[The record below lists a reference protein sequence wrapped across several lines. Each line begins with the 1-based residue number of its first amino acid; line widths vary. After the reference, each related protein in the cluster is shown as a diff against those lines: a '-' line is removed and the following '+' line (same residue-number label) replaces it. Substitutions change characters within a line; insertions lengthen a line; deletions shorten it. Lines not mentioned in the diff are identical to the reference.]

1 MTVEDEMFHLR
12 PAAPADLPAL
22 VGLAAQ
28 PFTTGALN
36 AAGLTFSQQEI
47 STYLEWRLPRLLV
60 DPKALLLVFEFRP
73 VNSFKKVPSRVVG
86 CALLQLGFSAKRPAD
101 SYPSSQSPSMRF
113 CCCHSNCNH
122 LELSLASLRLKAAL
136 SDITVWP
143 DSETAEVHTR
153 FEAAQV
159 AIDQTVKQSAT
170 VMVFAFVDPDFQ
182 SCGLGSRM
190 LAAVRDKAEQLD
202 KGALPF
208 MAILRNEDASFGNLS
223 GLKEV
228 NGAAGLRFMEAC

>member
-12 PAAPADLPAL
+12 PAVPADLP
-22 VGLAAQ
+22 
-28 PFTTGALN
+28 
-36 AAGLTFSQQEI
+36 
-47 STYLEWRLPRLLV
+47 WRLPRLLV
-60 DPKALLLVFEFRP
+60 HPKALLLVLEFRP

-86 CALLQLGFSAKRPAD
+86 CALLQLGSSATGPAD
-101 SYPSSQSPSMRF
+101 SYPSKL
-113 CCCHSNCNH
+113 N
-122 LELSLASLRLKAAL
+122 LASLRFKAAL

-153 FEAAQV
+153 FEVVQA

-170 VMVFAFVDPDFQ
+170 AMVFAFVDPDFQ
-182 SCGLGSRM
+182 GCGLGSRM

-208 MAILRNEDASFGNLS
+208 MAILRNEDVSFGNIS